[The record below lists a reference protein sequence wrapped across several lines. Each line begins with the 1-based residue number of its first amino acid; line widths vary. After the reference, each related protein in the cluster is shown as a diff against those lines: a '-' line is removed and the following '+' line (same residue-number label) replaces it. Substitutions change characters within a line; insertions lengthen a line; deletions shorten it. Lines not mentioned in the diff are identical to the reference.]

1 MNKYENYREV
11 DIPWIRKIPYHWE
24 VTRLK
29 SIIYKSFSGIWGND
43 SKNDYNDIICIR
55 ITNFH
60 QELINIDNN
69 KLLKRNY
76 TGLNIGEKLIRK
88 EDILIE
94 KSGGGEITPVGRVA
108 YNNLL
113 DNVLCTNF
121 INVIRVNNQVNSR
134 YISYFLHLKHVLR
147 EVKKDIKQTTGIQ
160 NLDFNEY
167 ISKKVLIP
175 TLLEQQQIANYLD
188 WKIEKID
195 KLIGIEKKKLE
206 ELENCKRSYLVSL
219 IKNHE
224 KNEKIKNISNFPEI
238 TEINEDYSIVPLFSI
253 SKENK
258 EKNKNKNNNL
268 LSLSYGNIIKKNIAT
283 TKGLLP
289 ENFDSYQIVDYGMTV
304 LRLTDLQND
313 KKSLR
318 TGFVREKGIITSA
331 YTALIPD
338 ETKVRGEYLH
348 IVLHNYDILKIFY
361 RLGTGMRQALS
372 YNDLKKLP
380 IILPSLEIQEQI
392 IRKIKDISK
401 DIENI
406 KERINDRINHYTSL
420 KESLISE
427 VVTGQ
432 IDVRNVKIPEKNKK

>member
-1 MNKYENYREV
+1 MNKYENYREIGLPWLKEIPKYWNKKKLKKISHFKTGNSIKDEIKNKYNKKDNSYLFITTS
-11 DIPWIRKIPYHWE
+11 DI
-24 VTRLK
+24 
-29 SIIYKSFSGIWGND
+29 D
-43 SKNDYNDIICIR
+43 
-55 ITNFH
+55 
-60 QELINIDNN
+60 
-69 KLLKRNY
+69 
-76 TGLNIGEKLIRK
+76 GEKLIINHRSGIFIPK
-88 EDILIE
+88 TEKYFRISEIGSTLLCIE
-94 KSGGGEITPVGRVA
+94 GGSGG
-108 YNNLL
+108 
-113 DNVLCTNF
+113 
-121 INVIRVNNQVNSR
+121 
-134 YISYFLHLKHVLR
+134 
-147 EVKKDIKQTTGIQ
+147 
-160 NLDFNEY
+160 
-167 ISKKVLIP
+167 KKVAFTSQLVCYGNKLCSIKLDLGVDKYLYYVLISDVFKTYYTMNISGDRNGISQKNVGEFILP
-175 TLLEQQQIANYLD
+175 FPDITEQKQIVKYLD

-206 ELENCKRSYLVSL
+206 KLENCKRSYLVSL
-219 IKNHE
+219 IKNYE

-253 SKENK
+253 AKENK

-380 IILPSLEIQEQI
+380 IILPSLEIQERI
-392 IRKIKDISK
+392 IRKIKDTSK

-406 KERINDRINHYTSL
+406 KERINDRINNYTSL

-432 IDVRNVKIPEKNKK
+432 IDVRNVKIPERK